1 MKKVMIAGV
10 IAIPLITF
18 TFLQQESISVKTI
31 TTNETVELTSKDT
44 TIILLDV
51 RTSQEWNG
59 SLGHLQGALLLPLQ
73 ELEERIQE
81 LEPYKE
87 KTIVA
92 YCRSG
97 NRSGTATRLLT
108 AKGFT
113 ALNMEGGMI
122 KWNSEQL
129 PVIKEEQK

>member
-1 MKKVMIAGV
+1 MKKMMIAGV
-10 IAIPLITF
+10 VAIPLITF

-31 TTNETVELTSKDT
+31 TTNETIELTSKDT

-73 ELEERIQE
+73 ELGERIHE
-81 LEPYKE
+81 LEPHKD
-87 KTIVA
+87 KTIVV

-97 NRSGTATRLLT
+97 NRSATATQLLA
-108 AKGFT
+108 AKEFKVF
-113 ALNMEGGMI
+113 NMEGGMI
-122 KWNSEQL
+122 KWNAEQL
-129 PVIKEEQK
+129 PVIKEERK